1 MLAAGDIAE
10 QQHPCSRVRVEHW
23 ANALHQAARYEPR
36 AFRPS
41 TTVFRT
47 FSTSTMSLEP
57 ALATSVGSA
66 FAAIRDGAIAFYLY
80 GDRLVRRSAAVN
92 VLDVNPHVRG
102 AHS

>member
-1 MLAAGDIAE
+1 
-10 QQHPCSRVRVEHW
+10 
-23 ANALHQAARYEPR
+23 
-36 AFRPS
+36 
-41 TTVFRT
+41 
-47 FSTSTMSLEP
+47 MSLEP